1 MRSVMVYEKL
11 GELIRCY
18 RNRENKTQQ
27 DFAKEAGIDHES
39 VIAIE
44 KGEIPLEHAVLK
56 SLLVVLHIP
65 MAEIVA
71 HLVTEEVSTEL
82 WLSLLEASLPSQDRR
97 LCEDIVVHVL
107 ACCNEDCEDLL
118 LRLYQMIQ
126 KWTGSIEMRLEL
138 LDNVISYARSR
149 DLQSL
154 VAKGLFYRYLVE
166 RDDFSKMEETFKSG
180 QDVLPYV
187 KLLPRDDRVI
197 FYYKL
202 GVHAYNLRWFK
213 DAITYCTKSIIEDK
227 DRSVYRGYSTLLICS
242 SYYQLDQCEECEK
255 YLKIFSKMEYPFV
268 KENVD
273 FMIAKLHERKGNTE
287 IAISLLLQC
296 LNTCSYKMNIVNS
309 LLEVY
314 YFKNDSSSAIQLL
327 QREHEYLNLKYT
339 NPISIKGHAYYFI
352 NKGKWLHRWGKNSEA
367 VDCYIQSV
375 SMFVELT
382 ENDIELLRKMERTR
396 LKMMNAAKTG
406 RNLTDTSVVQLS
418 QELDTY
424 IVEIQ
429 KKGIFKNSLLRD

>member
-1 MRSVMVYEKL
+1 MRSVMEYEKL

-27 DFAKEAGIDHES
+27 DFAKEAGIDHDS

-56 SLLVVLHIP
+56 SLLAVLHIP

-166 RDDFSKMEETFKSG
+166 RDDFIRLDETYGSG
-180 QDVLPYV
+180 QAVLRYV
-187 KLLPRDDRVI
+187 ELLSRGERVI

-202 GVHAYNLRWFK
+202 GVHAFNIERFYESIEIAKRGI
-213 DAITYCTKSIIEDK
+213 DEDSSESTYKA
-227 DRSVYRGYSTLLICS
+227 YANLLICS
-242 SYYQLDQCEECEK
+242 SYFRLEDYDKAEE
-255 YLKIFSKMEYPFV
+255 YLLALSRFPFSFV
-268 KENVD
+268 QEHVD
-273 FMIAKLHERKGNTE
+273 FLTTKLYEKRGN
-287 IAISLLLQC
+287 IDLAISQLQRCYKLYPSKICSVNALLRLYLSQ
-296 LNTCSYKMNIVNS
+296 
-309 LLEVY
+309 
-314 YFKNDSSSAIQLL
+314 NDSTSANQLL
-327 QREHEYLNLKYT
+327 QQEQEYLDVDYL

-352 NKGKWLHRWGKNSEA
+352 NKGKWMHRWGKNSEA
-367 VDCYIQSV
+367 IDCYIQSV

-382 ENDIELLRKMERTR
+382 EADEALLRKMERTR

-406 RNLTDTSVVQLS
+406 RNLTDVSVVQLS

>member
-18 RNRENKTQQ
+18 RNRENMTQQ
-27 DFAKEAGIDHES
+27 DFAKEASIDHES

-44 KGEIPLEHAVLK
+44 NGEVPFEYAVLK
-56 SLLVVLHIP
+56 SILAVLHIP
-65 MAEIVA
+65 MEEIVA
-71 HLVTEEVSTEL
+71 HLVTEEASSEL

-97 LCEDIVVHVL
+97 LCVDIVVHVL

-126 KWTGSIEMRLEL
+126 KWAGSIEMRLEL

-166 RDDFSKMEETFKSG
+166 RDDFSKMEETFKSV

-213 DAITYCTKSIIEDK
+213 DAITYCKKSIIEDK

-352 NKGKWLHRWGKNSEA
+352 NKGKWLHRWEKNSEA
-367 VDCYIQSV
+367 IDCYIQSV

-406 RNLTDTSVVQLS
+406 RNLTDVSVVQLS

>member
-1 MRSVMVYEKL
+1 MRSVMVHEKL
-11 GELIRCY
+11 GELIQCY
-18 RNRENKTQQ
+18 RNRKNMTQQ
-27 DFAKEAGIDHES
+27 DFAKEAGIGHES

-44 KGEIPLEHAVLK
+44 KGEMPFEYAVLK
-56 SLLVVLHIP
+56 SFLAVLHIP
-65 MAEIVA
+65 MEEIVA
-71 HLVTEEVSTEL
+71 HLVTEKVSSEL
-82 WLSLLEASLPSQDRR
+82 WLSLIEGFLHSQDRHLR
-97 LCEDIVVHVL
+97 VDIVIHVL
-107 ACCNEDCEDLL
+107 ACCDEDCEDLL
-118 LRLYQMIQ
+118 LRLYQMVQ
-126 KWTGSIEMRLEL
+126 QWKGSIELRIEL

-187 KLLPRDDRVI
+187 RLLPRDDRVV

-202 GVHAYNLRWFK
+202 GVHAFHIDRFYESIELAKIGIAEDSSVSTFK
-213 DAITYCTKSIIEDK
+213 A
-227 DRSVYRGYSTLLICS
+227 YSTLLICS
-242 SYYQLDQCEECEK
+242 SYFRLEEYNQAEK
-255 YLKIFSKMEYPFV
+255 YLKVFSQFPFSFV
-268 KENVD
+268 QENVD
-273 FMIAKLHERKGNTE
+273 FLTTKLHEKRGHIE
-287 IAISLLLQC
+287 LAISQLQKC
-296 LNTCSYKMNIVNS
+296 FTVSSYKISIVNS
-309 LLEVY
+309 LLDLY
-314 YFKNDSSSAIQLL
+314 LTKNDSTSARQLL
-327 QREHEYLNLKYT
+327 QQEHVYLNVNYL
-339 NPISIKGHAYYFI
+339 NPNSISGHAYYYKL
-352 NKGKWLHRWGKNSEA
+352 KGKWLHRWGKNSEA

-406 RNLTDTSVVQLS
+406 RNLTDDSVVQLS

>member
-138 LDNVISYARSR
+138 LDNVISFARSR

-166 RDDFSKMEETFKSG
+166 RDDFSRMEETFQSG
-180 QDVLPYV
+180 QAVLHYV
-187 KLLPRDDRVI
+187 ELLPRDERVV

-202 GVHAYNLRWFK
+202 GVHAFHIDRFYESIELAK
-213 DAITYCTKSIIEDK
+213 LGIAEDSSVSTYKA
-227 DRSVYRGYSTLLICS
+227 YSTLLICS
-242 SYYQLDQCEECEK
+242 SYFRLEEYDQAEK
-255 YLKIFSKMEYPFV
+255 YLKVISQFPFSFV
-268 KENVD
+268 QEHVDFLTTKLLEKRGNVD
-273 FMIAKLHERKGNTE
+273 L
-287 IAISLLLQC
+287 AISQLQKC
-296 LNTCSYKMNIVNS
+296 LTLSSHKIGIVNA
-309 LLEVY
+309 LLRLY
-314 YFKNDSSSAIQLL
+314 LSKNDCTSAKHIL
-327 QREHEYLNLKYT
+327 QQEQEYLSVDYL

-396 LKMMNAAKTG
+396 LNMMNAAKIG